1 MWAAAASVQLKLAKA
16 QTWASAWEEGGSTM
30 TNAGAEEGLGLG
42 KCGEQGEEGSRTQ
55 PAEDLWLMQQG
66 GCVKEFHVGI
76 SWAH

>member
-1 MWAAAASVQLKLAKA
+1 
-16 QTWASAWEEGGSTM
+16 M
-30 TNAGAEEGLGLG
+30 TKAGAREGLGLG

-76 SWAH
+76 SWAHWAHEQSLLQICKCDPCVNDRRG